1 MSKWRRSTTASTLTS
16 SVRARC
22 CHRHHPATAALVCSH
37 AHASAVCLIEVGFQ
51 YTLGTFMLVSCG
63 LHHAVDEALHHV
75 EEGETDD
82 FLDSQAVTSFS

>member
-1 MSKWRRSTTASTLTS
+1 
-16 SVRARC
+16 
-22 CHRHHPATAALVCSH
+22 
-37 AHASAVCLIEVGFQ
+37 
-51 YTLGTFMLVSCG
+51 MLVSCG